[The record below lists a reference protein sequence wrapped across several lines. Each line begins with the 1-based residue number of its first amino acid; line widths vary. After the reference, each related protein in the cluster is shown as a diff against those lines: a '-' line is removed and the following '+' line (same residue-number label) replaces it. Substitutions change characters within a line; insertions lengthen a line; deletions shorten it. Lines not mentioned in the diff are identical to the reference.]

1 MNLKKALIGVLV
13 AGSFGFAAAP
23 AMAEIVVQ
31 FAPPE
36 PRYERV
42 PEARRGYHWEA
53 GHWRWNGQR
62 YVWQRGHWERDRRG
76 YVYHQP
82 RWEERDGRWYYQSRR
97 WERNPHGDRDRDGT
111 PNYADRD
118 RDGDGV
124 RNSRDRF
131 PNNPNRS

>member
-1 MNLKKALIGVLV
+1 MNLKKVLIGALV

-23 AMAEIVVQ
+23 VMAEIVVQ

-42 PEARRGYHWEA
+42 PAPRRGYHWEA
-53 GHWRWNGQR
+53 GHWRWNGNR
-62 YVWQRGHWERDRRG
+62 YVWVRGHWERERRG
-76 YVYHQP
+76 YVYHAP
-82 RWEERDGRWYYQSRR
+82 RWEERDGRWYYYGRR
-97 WERNPHGDRDRDGT
+97 WDRDRDGIA
-111 PNYADRD
+111 NRYDRD

-124 RNSRDRF
+124 RNNRDSH